1 MKFEIILHQHT
12 PLIVEQITDVP
23 AFIDNNKEMLQAFL
37 KFAAD
42 QPNGVGL
49 AANQV
54 SLNGER
60 LMHRFFAA
68 KNIKYGNWGLFVMP
82 EITPFGML
90 ETKIEGCLTYPGK
103 SIIAKRHRACN
114 MLYYNEHKTL
124 VPETFIGFNA
134 QIMQHECN
142 HLNGYEE
149 EVVDRLDQHHA
160 SLIERRNTRPNR
172 NDSCPC
178 GSLEK
183 YKNCCLKLI

>member
-60 LMHRFFAA
+60 LMHRFFA
-68 KNIKYGNWGLFVMP
+68 V
-82 EITPFGML
+82 
-90 ETKIEGCLTYPGK
+90 
-103 SIIAKRHRACN
+103 
-114 MLYYNEHKTL
+114 
-124 VPETFIGFNA
+124 
-134 QIMQHECN
+134 
-142 HLNGYEE
+142 
-149 EVVDRLDQHHA
+149 
-160 SLIERRNTRPNR
+160 
-172 NDSCPC
+172 
-178 GSLEK
+178 
-183 YKNCCLKLI
+183 